1 MRAVLGAI
9 DGGRGRSRI
18 GCGYDVTRLPRRRL
32 VSSLTFLGACSAASD
47 SASATWRAPWRR
59 KHTAGR
65 VVTKA
70 MREVE
75 FAPVHGDLVSF
86 CVKTVARGRTSV
98 TVEVR
103 VDAQRTGPTGN
114 RDTVYVTSAPVAYV
128 AVDGSGLPVPLDG
141 PPAE

>member
-1 MRAVLGAI
+1 MLPKDTNPMGTVFGGVILSHLDLAGAVEA
-9 DGGRGRSRI
+9 
-18 GCGYDVTRLPRRRL
+18 
-32 VSSLTFLGACSAASD
+32 
-47 SASATWRAPWRR
+47 R

-75 FAPVHGDLVSF
+75 FVAPVHLGDLVSF
-86 CVKTVARGRTSV
+86 YVKTVARGRTSV
-98 TVEVR
+98 TVGVR

-114 RDTVYVTSAPVAYV
+114 RDTVHVTSATVVYV
-128 AVDGSGLPVPLDG
+128 AVDGSGMPVPLDS